1 MHGAVVSIVHG
12 AMCAQR
18 IRIIIPL
25 DIAIDF
31 SQVISIFTRT
41 DLKVRFTQH
50 EMDDHKKVAILSL
63 KFKQMY
69 ITYRKHAVSVWK
81 RAIYSV

>member
-1 MHGAVVSIVHG
+1 MHGAVVGGVHG

-25 DIAIDF
+25 EIAIDF

-41 DLKVRFTQH
+41 YLKVGFTQH
-50 EMDDHKKVAILSL
+50 KMDDHKKVAILSL
-63 KFKQMY
+63 KYKQMY
-69 ITYRKHAVSVWK
+69 ITYRKYAVSVWK